1 MDFIG
6 MAEQLGKLGIVTILL
21 AMVIALAYFVYD
33 ITKKD
38 RERTDALVD
47 ILGGI
52 KSQLELQMS
61 LNKQQQEYIEN
72 LVRDNVEHYRE
83 ANMKCKDE
91 ILLSVKSIEDD
102 IDHIKQTMHDLKIV
116 KMAAVH
122 GQ

>member
-1 MDFIG
+1 

-91 ILLSVKSIEDD
+91 ILMSVKSIEDD

-116 KMAAVH
+116 KLAAVH